1 MPHAPPTHTVQGKE
15 QRQKGM
21 ASAFSHSSTRVG
33 AQVGWG
39 AAPAQSAS
47 ASIGGSKRSWA
58 AAATYVPSPQSA
70 HRQARLSAKGISL
83 NESDDDD
90 FDHAPP
96 RARAQSVFPR
106 QSAFP
111 RPVPKV
117 CQCVRY
123 THPLSTSPPLFRALC
138 ITVTLLR

>member
-1 MPHAPPTHTVQGKE
+1 VPHAPRTHTVQGKE

-47 ASIGGSKRSWA
+47 ASIGRSWSSA
-58 AAATYVPSPQSA
+58 AAATCAPSPQSA

-90 FDHAPP
+90 FDHAPS

-117 CQCVRY
+117 CQCVRCND
-123 THPLSTSPPLFRALC
+123 PLLAPPPLFRALC